1 MDSVRC
7 TGSVYGLFRKERE
20 TFVFSRLNAIIRELI
35 TELGHRTLLDCVAL
49 RQKFHSC
56 TRFVDT
62 AM

>member
-1 MDSVRC
+1 MRC

-20 TFVFSRLNAIIRELI
+20 TFAFSRLNAIIRELI

-49 RQKFHSC
+49 RRKFRSC